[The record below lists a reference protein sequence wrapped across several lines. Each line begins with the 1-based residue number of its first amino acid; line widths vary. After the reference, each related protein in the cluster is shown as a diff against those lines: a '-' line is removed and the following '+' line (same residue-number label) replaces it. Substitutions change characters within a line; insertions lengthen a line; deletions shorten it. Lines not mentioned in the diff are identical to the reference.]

1 MLSFVNVINWKKINT
16 CFDFANLLAGHS
28 LILEYSKNHTTLEKT
43 CVGLVH
49 PFYDMRYHLG
59 KGIYASKFSHKGK
72 DNI

>member
-1 MLSFVNVINWKKINT
+1 MVSFVNVINWKKFNT

-49 PFYDMRYHLG
+49 PF
-59 KGIYASKFSHKGK
+59 
-72 DNI
+72 